1 MFIPLG
7 DDNSSRRTT
16 PLVVYLLIA
25 ANALVWLLQLTMGDR
40 FTMGFSTIP
49 YEITHGVDLTGV
61 KRIVVDGHSVALH
74 NFPGPTP
81 IYLTLLTSMF
91 MHGSWMHII
100 GNMLYLWIFGD
111 QIEDRL
117 GHVKFL
123 VFYLLCGLVA
133 GLAQVF
139 SSSSSLLPGLGA
151 SGAIAGVLGAYLIR
165 FPRNQVR
172 VLMFR
177 AVVAVPAVVVLGG
190 WILLQLISQVSVV
203 QGAGGVAYM
212 AHIGGFVAGVVLIL
226 IFDRASGR
234 VGVGQRPRWARSI

>member
-7 DDNSSRRTT
+7 DDNSARRTT
-16 PLVVYLLIA
+16 PVVLFLLIA
-25 ANALVWLLQLTMGDR
+25 ANAVVWLLQLTMGDR
-40 FTMGFSTIP
+40 FTMGYSTIP

-61 KRIVVDGHSVALH
+61 RRIMVGGESVVLH

-91 MHGSWMHII
+91 MHGSWMHIL

-117 GHVKFL
+117 GHGKFL
-123 VFYLLCGLVA
+123 AFYLLCGLVA

-139 SSSSSLLPGLGA
+139 FNPSSMLPGLGA
-151 SGAIAGVLGAYLIR
+151 SGAIAGVLGAYLLR

-172 VLMFR
+172 VLMLR
-177 AVVAVPAVVVLGG
+177 SVVGVPAVVVLGL
-190 WILLQLISQVSVV
+190 WILLQVVSQVSVV
-203 QGAGGVAYM
+203 PGEGGVAYM
-212 AHIGGFVAGVVLIL
+212 AHIGGFVAGLVLML
-226 IFDRASGR
+226 LFDRAGR
-234 VGVGQRPRWARSI
+234 SVTQPRRWAGLPGR

>member
-7 DDNSSRRTT
+7 DDNSTRRTT
-16 PLVVYLLIA
+16 PVVVYLLIA
-25 ANALVWLLQLTMGDR
+25 ANALVWFLQLSMGDR

-49 YEITHGVDLTGV
+49 YEITHGVDLTGI

-74 NFPGPTP
+74 NYPGPTP

-117 GHVKFL
+117 GHAKFL

-139 SSSSSLLPGLGA
+139 YSADSMLPGLGA
-151 SGAIAGVLGAYLIR
+151 SGAIAGVLGAYLLR

-172 VLMFR
+172 VLFLR
-177 AVVAVPAVVVLGG
+177 SVVAVPAMLVLGA
-190 WILLQLISQVSVV
+190 WIVLQLVSQISVV
-203 QGAGGVAYM
+203 KGAGGVAYM
-212 AHIGGFVAGVVLIL
+212 AHIGGFVAGLVLML
-226 IFDRASGR
+226 VFDRAASR
-234 VGVGQRPRWARSI
+234 VGTGQPRPWGRSV